1 MQLPRPISIDMLDF
15 LRDGRFDCIEPGQ
28 TKEWILNN
36 FPDPDGKCR
45 IADDIWLYGN
55 IEFHF
60 GGGELVHIYSDHFP
74 HEKLHG
80 GRHIALKR
88 RLLSRVKK
96 LNLPHVIRWLNRRGI
111 DFVKQSD
118 KLGIRL
124 YLQSGVELYFENDS
138 GRPDRPRRFKMTAF
152 CRTNGGA
159 NRYPVIRRLTGG
171 E

>member
-1 MQLPRPISIDMLDF
+1 MQLPRPINIDMLDF

-60 GGGELVHIYSDHFP
+60 GDGELVHIYSDHFP

-96 LNLPHVIRWLNRRGI
+96 LSLPRVIRWLNPASTSSN
-111 DFVKQSD
+111 K
-118 KLGIRL
+118 
-124 YLQSGVELYFENDS
+124 
-138 GRPDRPRRFKMTAF
+138 A
-152 CRTNGGA
+152 TN
-159 NRYPVIRRLTGG
+159 
-171 E
+171 

>member
-1 MQLPRPISIDMLDF
+1 MA
-15 LRDGRFDCIEPGQ
+15 
-28 TKEWILNN
+28 T
-36 FPDPDGKCR
+36 
-45 IADDIWLYGN
+45 
-55 IEFHF
+55 
-60 GGGELVHIYSDHFP
+60 GELVNIYSDHFP

-88 RLLSRVKK
+88 RLLSRVRK
-96 LNLPHVIRWLNRRGI
+96 LSLPRVIRRLNRRGI
-111 DFVKQSD
+111 DFVKRSD

-159 NRYPVIRRLTGG
+159 NRYPSSGG
-171 E
+171 

>member
-1 MQLPRPISIDMLDF
+1 MQLPRPINIDMLDF

-45 IADDIWLYGN
+45 IADDIWLYSN

-60 GGGELVHIYSDHFP
+60 GDGELVHIYSDHFP

-80 GRHIALKR
+80 GRHIVLKR
-88 RLLSRVKK
+88 RLLSRVRK
-96 LNLPHVIRWLNRRGI
+96 LSLPRVIRRLNRRGI
-111 DFVKQSD
+111 NFVKRSD

-124 YLQSGVELYFENDS
+124 
-138 GRPDRPRRFKMTAF
+138 
-152 CRTNGGA
+152 
-159 NRYPVIRRLTGG
+159 
-171 E
+171 